1 MTLKQYRAKRD
12 FHRTPEP
19 QGGQGRRGRKS
30 FVIQKHAASH
40 LHYDFRLEHNGVLLS
55 WAVPKGPSLDPA
67 EKRLAIHV
75 EDHPIDYGGFE
86 GTIPAGEYGGGT
98 VMVWDRGTW
107 VPEGDAEAGYKAG
120 KLHFTLDGEKLHGAW
135 SLIRMHRGQSRGGKE
150 QWLLR
155 KSADDQARPL
165 SAGDILEEEP
175 TSAATGRNL
184 EEIARGDTPKR
195 RAKRAA
201 KASAKSVKKSSR
213 AGNGKAK
220 PTTARARGKKP
231 AKARRTAKAAGTKRG
246 KLPETPEAQLAT
258 LVDAPP
264 DGDDW
269 LHEMKFDGYRM
280 LGILDKGQ
288 VRFVSRNGQDWT
300 SRLEALAPAMRLLEA
315 RQAVVDGEVV
325 VQDEAGVS
333 QFQLLQN
340 ALGKGG
346 AVGQLKYYLFDLLYL
361 DGYDWRGAPLEERKA
376 ALQAIISDEAQPQIQ
391 YSEHIIGSG
400 DAFYREAC
408 RSHLE
413 GIICKRR
420 QGLYYPGRSGEWLKC
435 KCRFAQEFVVGGFS
449 PPEGSRSGFGALL
462 VGYYEGKDFAY
473 AGRVGTGYTRRTLE
487 QLLPQLEILE
497 QKTSPFTQ
505 GRELI
510 ETRGV
515 RWVRPR
521 LVAQVEFANWTSDNL
536 LRQASFQG
544 LREDKPAAEVKREKP
559 RHLSSQ
565 RKR

>member
-12 FHRTPEP
+12 FDRTPEP
-19 QGGQGRRGRKS
+19 QGGKGNGGGNS

-86 GTIPAGEYGGGT
+86 GTIPEGEYGGGT

-107 VPEGDAEAGYKAG
+107 IPEGDAEAGYKAG

-135 SLIRMHRGQSRGGKE
+135 SLIRMHRGRAGGGKE

-155 KSADDQARPL
+155 KSADAEARPL
-165 SAGDILEEEP
+165 SAGDVLEEEP
-175 TSAATGRNL
+175 TSAATGRSL
-184 EEIARGDTPKR
+184 EEIAHGDKPKR
-195 RAKRAA
+195 RVRRSA
-201 KASAKSVKKSSR
+201 KASAKAVKKVSR
-213 AGNGKAK
+213 ASNGKAK
-220 PTTARARGKKP
+220 MTAHARTKKTATPKRAAKP
-231 AKARRTAKAAGTKRG
+231 AGAKKG
-246 KLPETPEAQLAT
+246 KLPKTPEAQLAT

-264 DGDDW
+264 QGDEW

-280 LGILDKGQ
+280 LGILDKGK

-300 SRLEALAPAMRLLEA
+300 SKLEALTAAMQALEA
-315 RQAVVDGEVV
+315 RQAVVDGEVIV
-325 VQDEAGVS
+325 LDEAGVS

-346 AVGQLKYYLFDLLYL
+346 AVERLKYYLFDLLYL
-361 DGYDWRGAPLEERKA
+361 DGYDWRGVPLEERKA
-376 ALQAIISDEAQPQIQ
+376 ALQAMIGEEAQPQIQ

-400 DAFYREAC
+400 DALYREAC
-408 RSHLE
+408 RTHLE

-420 QGLYYPGRSGEWLKC
+420 RGLYYPGRSGEWLKC
-435 KCRFAQEFVVGGFS
+435 KCRLAQEFVVGGFS

-462 VGYYEGKDFAY
+462 VGYYEGKEFAY

-487 QLLPQLEILE
+487 QLLPQLETLE
-497 QKTSPFTQ
+497 QKESPFTR

-515 RWVRPR
+515 RWVRPQ
-521 LVAQVEFANWTSDNL
+521 LVAQVEFANWTGDNL

-544 LREDKPAAEVKREKP
+544 LREDKPAKEVKREKP
-559 RHLSSQ
+559 RHMSSQ